1 MIGEEAQQD
10 DLVISNYSDKILKS
24 TSSLWTPRKDRRK
37 KMKWDDEELYEEMT
51 KDIQKEIMMMMEKQ

>member
-1 MIGEEAQQD
+1 MIDEETQQD

-37 KMKWDDEELYEEMT
+37 KMKWDEELYEEIT